1 MFPFPSISLKI
12 SFYMLFSV
20 IAAVL
25 IANLQIPVAF
35 LQVLLSIMRL
45 RSLLGHQHHDYRPL
59 PPDASP
65 NLVPSIV
72 IFFIMELCQGSSYI
86 LATICGLISLL
97 LRRSLVRD
105 LEFKQEWGP
114 KAVNLYHHQ
123 AYQARTERGLFPS
136 EKHTPSLTSFA
147 IESLG
152 NTSSEMQ
159 QLVGL
164 HVLHNFLERW
174 DSESKNELITEII
187 YGSKKAVPSLI
198 DMLGS
203 TTVAIRLLAATIT
216 NEISGGLK
224 ISEFPGML
232 KMVSSLLDAEN
243 RQDSLLNHVS
253 ENNGGSNIERQLIEK
268 LIFRRRI
275 HFSLL
280 GLSMLEKLT
289 CDPDNCAEI
298 AKDGTNIITKIIGLI
313 IYLTD
318 EKISGESEIQHKM
331 MVYDSALKFVRRLAV
346 KGGKI
351 GMRFRHELSEN
362 PLFLNSLERILD
374 LEDRQPELWEPAIDI
389 IAKLALDEAA
399 RQEIGSTRS
408 ILRKLMHGFLTPDDV
423 TYLSRNNDPSSLQMT
438 AGEALANL
446 TIMSVDNCWAILWAE
461 PGRRHSLIEMI
472 TSMLGNEC
480 YICVAAT
487 LLHNLCANS
496 RDMLIDLGANVHLES
511 ALTKVRLSITT

>member
-1 MFPFPSISLKI
+1 
-12 SFYMLFSV
+12 
-20 IAAVL
+20 
-25 IANLQIPVAF
+25 
-35 LQVLLSIMRL
+35 
-45 RSLLGHQHHDYRPL
+45 
-59 PPDASP
+59 
-65 NLVPSIV
+65 
-72 IFFIMELCQGSSYI
+72 
-86 LATICGLISLL
+86 
-97 LRRSLVRD
+97 
-105 LEFKQEWGP
+105 
-114 KAVNLYHHQ
+114 
-123 AYQARTERGLFPS
+123 
-136 EKHTPSLTSFA
+136 
-147 IESLG
+147 
-152 NTSSEMQ
+152 
-159 QLVGL
+159 
-164 HVLHNFLERW
+164 
-174 DSESKNELITEII
+174 
-187 YGSKKAVPSLI
+187 
-198 DMLGS
+198 
-203 TTVAIRLLAATIT
+203 
-216 NEISGGLK
+216 
-224 ISEFPGML
+224 ML

-243 RQDSLLNHVS
+243 RQDSMLNNLS
-253 ENNGGSNIERQLIEK
+253 EDNGGSNIERQLIEK

-318 EKISGESEIQHKM
+318 EKISGESEIQQKM

-472 TSMLGNEC
+472 TSMLGNER